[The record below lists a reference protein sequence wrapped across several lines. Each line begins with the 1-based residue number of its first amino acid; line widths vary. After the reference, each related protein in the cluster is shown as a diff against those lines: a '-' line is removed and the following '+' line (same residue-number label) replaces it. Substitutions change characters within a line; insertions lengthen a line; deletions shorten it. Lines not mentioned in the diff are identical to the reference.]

1 MDSVY
6 KLTKYS
12 QKIDEACRSK
22 QLDKVIEYNK
32 HELTYINKLSKYF
45 GNQKGGA
52 TVDDVIAVIDT
63 VLREAQ
69 DKVNGLTES
78 NKLAIVTIKER
89 DEQIK
94 TITKQLENKIEV
106 NKEDVERITELETE
120 NKSLNEQIKTITQQL
135 TDASSNL
142 EVQVA
147 SQAQGGSKKTGK
159 K

>member
-52 TVDDVIAVIDT
+52 ATVEELFGAIEEVLIEARVKFIDLKSANEFAKT
-63 VLREAQ
+63 
-69 DKVNGLTES
+69 
-78 NKLAIVTIKER
+78 TINEKE
-89 DEQIK
+89 EIIK
-94 TITKQLENKIEV
+94 TITEKANK
-106 NKEDVERITELETE
+106 LETE
-120 NKSLNEQIKTITQQL
+120 NKSLNERIKDVTQQL
-135 TDASSNL
+135 TDASSKL

-147 SQAQGGSKKTGK
+147 SQASQGGSKKTAK

>member
-52 TVDDVIAVIDT
+52 TVDDVIAEI
-63 VLREAQ
+63 
-69 DKVNGLTES
+69 DKVLEKARDKIIDLTES
-78 NKLAIVTIKER
+78 NKLAIVTINEN
-89 DEQIK
+89 EETIK
-94 TITKQLENKIEV
+94 K
-106 NKEDVERITELETE
+106 ITEKANKLETE
-120 NKSLNEQIKTITQQL
+120 NKSLNERIKDVTQQL
-135 TDASSNL
+135 TDASSKL

-147 SQAQGGSKKTGK
+147 SQASQGGSKKIGK